1 MYADGGIQWTT
12 GDAIGGVGGFG
23 GTPAQ
28 AGFDSGNGVDFTVIN
43 GSFSDNIVNIDK
55 ISNVNVPGKFAFQV
69 NGRIQSGSECDESI
83 TG

>member
-12 GDAIGGVGGFG
+12 GDASGGEGGFG

-43 GSFSDNIVNIDK
+43 GSFTDNIVNIDK
-55 ISNVNVPGKFAFQV
+55 ISNVDIPGLFIFQV

>member
-12 GDAIGGVGGFG
+12 GDASGGVGGFG

-28 AGFDSGNGVDFTVIN
+28 AGFDAGNLVDFTVIN
-43 GSFSDNIVNIDK
+43 GSFTDDIVNIDK
-55 ISNVNVPGKFAFQV
+55 ISNVDIPGMFVFQV
-69 NGRIQSGSECDESI
+69 NGIIQSGLECDESF

>member
-12 GDAIGGVGGFG
+12 GDFSGGEDGLG

-28 AGFDSGNGVDFTVIN
+28 AGFDSGNLVDFTVIN
-43 GSFSDNIVNIDK
+43 GSFTDNIINIDK
-55 ISNVNVPGKFAFQV
+55 ISNVNKPGMFVFQV
-69 NGRIQSGSECDESI
+69 NGRIQSGLECDDSI